1 MVPFHMDD
9 IIITDLIVNT
19 LILIDNNFSNQNM
32 ESNMEFYNN
41 QSNWKIE

>member
-1 MVPFHMDD
+1 MVSFHMDD
-9 IIITDLIVNT
+9 IIVTDLIVNT

>member
-1 MVPFHMDD
+1 MDD
-9 IIITDLIVNT
+9 IIVTDLIVNT

-32 ESNMEFYNN
+32 ESDMEFYNN